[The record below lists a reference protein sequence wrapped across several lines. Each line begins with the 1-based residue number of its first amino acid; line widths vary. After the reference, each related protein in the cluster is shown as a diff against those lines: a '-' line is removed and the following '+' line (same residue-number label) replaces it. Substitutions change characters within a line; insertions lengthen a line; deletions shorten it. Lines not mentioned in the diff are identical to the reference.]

1 MATKRRTEKVQAKIV
16 LLNMYDQHLFLDQP
30 KRLKKA
36 LKMINDEDLEFLIN
50 QFVQAKKD
58 LEEYLDKVKEDVAPF
73 LPDDSDF

>member
-16 LLNMYDQHLFLDQP
+16 LLQMYDQHLFLEQP

-36 LKMINDEDLEFLIN
+36 LKMIKDEDLEFVVKE
-50 QFVQAKKD
+50 FVQAKQALD
-58 LEEYLDKVKEDVAPF
+58 DYLTKIKEDVTPF

>member
-16 LLNMYDQHLFLDQP
+16 LLDMYNRHAFLDQP
-30 KRLKKA
+30 KLLKKA
-36 LKMINDEDLEFLIN
+36 LKMIKDEDLEFLVN

-58 LEEYLDKVKEDVAPF
+58 LDAYLDQVRTDVAPF